1 MVFEN
6 DDRVFLADDRA
17 LSDHNPDNAGT
28 TDPNS
33 GGKKEDETSGPNPE
47 GNEKLFTEA
56 QVNKIVQGRL
66 ERERAKVDKEV
77 EGRLKT
83 LGLENPQDAE
93 SFTSLQ
99 KELEEL
105 KSENSL
111 KVKSYESIIRER
123 ERKFDEELRAHEAEK
138 KNWRSKYETLSKRA
152 ELTETAL
159 KAGADPSNVDM
170 IVTFTEGSV
179 RVSEEGAFKV
189 VNKDGSAKLD
199 PDTGT
204 EITLEKFMKNF
215 LSERPGLVKATSAR
229 GAGTGALNAKSAK
242 YTIDEIKDIAKA
254 DPKKYAELKQ
264 EGIVQAIYDRHL
276 SLKR

>member
-1 MVFEN
+1 MVFEI
-6 DDRVFLADDRA
+6 DDRVCLADDSSLADQSR
-17 LSDHNPDNAGT
+17 DEAGL
-28 TDPNS
+28 DPNS
-33 GGKKEDETSGPNPE
+33 GGKKEDETSGVNPE

-56 QVNKIVQGRL
+56 QVNKIVQARL
-66 ERERAKVDKEV
+66 ERERTKVDKEV

-111 KVKSYESIIRER
+111 KVKSYESMIQER
-123 ERKFDEELRAHEAEK
+123 GRKFDEELRSHEAEK
-138 KNWRSKYETLSKRA
+138 KNWRSKYETLRKRA

-159 KAGADPSNVDM
+159 KAGADPGNVDM

-189 VNKDGSAKLD
+189 VNKDGGAMLD

-204 EITLEKFMKNF
+204 EIALEKFMKNF
-215 LSERPGLVKATSAR
+215 LSERPGLVKAAYSK

-254 DPKKYAELKQ
+254 DPKKYAELKK

-276 SLKR
+276 SLRR

>member
-1 MVFEN
+1 MVFEKFE
-6 DDRVFLADDRA
+6 RVCLADDRSLA
-17 LSDHNPDNAGT
+17 DESQDGAG

-33 GGKKEDETSGPNPE
+33 GGKKEDETSGVEPE
-47 GNEKLFTEA
+47 GSEKLFTET
-56 QVNKIVQGRL
+56 QVNKIVQARL
-66 ERERAKVDKEV
+66 ERERSKVDKEV

-83 LGLENPQDAE
+83 LGLENLQDAQ
-93 SFTSLQ
+93 SFSSLQ

-111 KVKSYESIIRER
+111 KISSYESIIQER
-123 ERKFDEELRAHEAEK
+123 ERKFDEELRAHEADK
-138 KNWRSKYETLSKRA
+138 KNWRLKYETLRKRA

-159 KAGADPSNVDM
+159 KAGADPGNVDM
-170 IVTFTEGSV
+170 IVTFTEGSL
-179 RVSEEGAFKV
+179 RVSQEGAFKV
-189 VNKDGSAKLD
+189 VDKGGGAMLD

-215 LSERPGLVKATSAR
+215 LSERPGLVKAASAR
-229 GAGTGALNAKSAK
+229 GAGTGALTAKSAK

-264 EGIVQAIYDRHL
+264 EGIVQAVYDRHL
-276 SLKR
+276 SLRR

>member
-1 MVFEN
+1 MVFEK
-6 DDRVFLADDRA
+6 DDRVCLADDRA
-17 LSDHNPDNAGT
+17 LADESRDEAG

-33 GGKKEDETSGPNPE
+33 GGKKEDETSGLEPE
-47 GNEKLFTEA
+47 GSEKLFTEA
-56 QVNKIVQGRL
+56 QVNKIVQTRL

-83 LGLENPQDAE
+83 LGLENLQDAQ
-93 SFTSLQ
+93 SFTNLQ
-99 KELEEL
+99 KELDSL

-111 KVKSYESIIRER
+111 KISSYESIIQER

-138 KNWRSKYETLSKRA
+138 KSWRSKYEALRRRA

-159 KAGADPSNVDM
+159 KAGADPGNVDM
-170 IVTFTEGSV
+170 IVTFTEGSLHV
-179 RVSEEGAFKV
+179 TQEGAFKV
-189 VNKDGSAKLD
+189 VNKGGGVMLD

-215 LSERPGLVKATSAR
+215 LSERPGLVKATPAR

-276 SLKR
+276 SLRR